1 MEPAEQNKYVR
12 LTASKWPEAEDGLL
26 VAAFA
31 GWNDAGESATKAVSF
46 LGQQIGAATFAN
58 IDPEDFYV
66 FTDTRPRVR
75 LANGKQR
82 ELSWPTNEFA
92 IQPNTGDSRRVITL
106 VGVEPNLKWQT
117 FTDAIFAVAQRCHV
131 SEVVLLGALVAPVP
145 HTRAVPLTG
154 YTVQPDLQ
162 DQMRQMGIHPSYYEG
177 PTGILGVLNDY
188 CKRNN
193 ISCSSVWG
201 AAPSYLSANPNW
213 KVTSALLKTVNE
225 LFDLNLDL
233 TVVQNRSRQF
243 ENEVSAAVER
253 DTDVQNFVSTLESR
267 YDNDDEDLQ
276 DSFDLSGRH
285 EHEDENELPSADI
298 IIRELEQQLGLRP
311 HNPDEEK

>member
-12 LTASKWPEAEDGLL
+12 LTASDWPEVEDSLL
-26 VAAFA
+26 IAAFS

-46 LGQQIGAATFAN
+46 LGQQIGVSTFAN
-58 IDPEDFYV
+58 IDPEEFYV

-75 LANGKQR
+75 LSNGKQR
-82 ELSWPTNEFA
+82 ELSWPSNEFA
-92 IQPNTGDSRRVITL
+92 IQPDRGQSRRIITL

-117 FTDAIFAVAQRCHV
+117 FTDAIFSVAQHCHV

-162 DQMRQMGIHPSYYEG
+162 DQMRQMGIHPSFYEG

-188 CKRNN
+188 CHRNN

-213 KVTSALLKTVNE
+213 KVTAALLKTTNE
-225 LFDLNLDL
+225 LFDLGLDL
-233 TVVQNRSRQF
+233 TIIQNRSRQF
-243 ENEVSAAVER
+243 ETEVSAAVER

-267 YDNDDEDLQ
+267 YDNDDEDFQ
-276 DSFDLSGRH
+276 EDYDGPRRSDR
-285 EHEDENELPSADI
+285 EDENELPSADI

-311 HNPDEEK
+311 NNPDDEK